1 MFSQQFELGFVIKVM
16 IHFHRL
22 LLSLTDFIADF
33 AAPKSLIRH
42 PKLQFNPTHLP
53 THHLRT
59 NETPTLNIT
68 WFGTTAES
76 EMSKITE

>member
-33 AAPKSLIRH
+33 AAPKSLIR
-42 PKLQFNPTHLP
+42 N
-53 THHLRT
+53 T
-59 NETPTLNIT
+59 NLKHNLV
-68 WFGTTAES
+68 WNYS
-76 EMSKITE
+76 

>member
-42 PKLQFNPTHLP
+42 PKLQFNPTHHLRI
-53 THHLRT
+53 HLRT
-59 NETPTLNIT
+59 NEIPNLNRT

-76 EMSKITE
+76 

>member
-42 PKLQFNPTHLP
+42 PKLQFNPTHSP

-59 NETPTLNIT
+59 NEHHLRTNLKHNLV
-68 WFGTTAES
+68 WNYS
-76 EMSKITE
+76 